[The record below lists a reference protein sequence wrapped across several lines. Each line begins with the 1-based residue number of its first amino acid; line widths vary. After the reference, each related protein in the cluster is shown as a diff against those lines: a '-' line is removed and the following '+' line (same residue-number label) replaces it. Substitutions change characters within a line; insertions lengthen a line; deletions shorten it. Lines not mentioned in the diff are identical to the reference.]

1 MPLAC
6 APASKVSTPSFTD
19 QAAGAFL
26 TLNPR
31 QPLVDLPSNSSFQP
45 AFFSSGVNVLG
56 LGSAARASIG
66 SSMDPTSEAARARE
80 RRDM

>member
-1 MPLAC
+1 MPLAW

-26 TLNPR
+26 ALKPR

-56 LGSAARASIG
+56 LGSAAKDQHREQHG
-66 SSMDPTSEAARARE
+66 SHERDGQSEGKA
-80 RRDM
+80 